1 MTQDD
6 QAAIIERLE
15 QDNRRL
21 RSLLEQ
27 RDAPGELR
35 HRLRNTMSLLRSII
49 RKSTESRRDLD
60 SYVAQLE
67 DRVDALARVQ
77 AVADAHGSIDLH
89 GMLADELLHYD
100 AKEGEKV
107 RLTGPKVRLE
117 PRAGQILAL
126 AFHELAVNAI
136 EHGSLASA
144 AGRVEVV
151 WSHAA
156 DAPDAPLT
164 LTWKERDGDSTPVLS
179 RDGFGTEMLLRT
191 LPYELS
197 AHTRVE
203 FEPDGLRF
211 TISLPL
217 TDKVGHVVV

>member
-21 RSLLEQ
+21 RGLLEQ

-77 AVADAHGSIDLH
+77 AAADAHGGIDLH

-100 AKEGEKV
+100 AKEGERV
-107 RLTGPKVRLE
+107 RLMGPAIRFH
-117 PRAGQILAL
+117 PRAGQVLAF

-144 AGRVEVV
+144 AGKVEVE

-156 DAPDAPLT
+156 DAPDTPLT
-164 LTWKERDGDSTPVLS
+164 LIWKERDGDRPPVLS

-197 AHTRVE
+197 ARTRLE
-203 FEPDGLRF
+203 FEPDGLRC

-217 TDKVGHVVV
+217 TERIGRIAG